1 MIWCRFELE
10 GETNYGIVEEEGVIQ
25 VSGNPLDEYV
35 ITDKIHP
42 LDSVKL
48 LAPIKPAMLYAAGPN
63 YRGHVDGMAA
73 RRGSDPIYPDR
84 PSPNYRSVH
93 AVIGTG
99 ENIVIPKGSSGAVQP
114 EGQLAVVIG
123 KKAKNVSVDE
133 LWTAC
138 LDIQSGTTSVNAL
151 GSNQI
156 ALCFEVKIAIHGSRW
171 DLGSLPA
178 CPPKNFRSLC
188 VTMASFGKIF
198 RPLTRYGIPLLG
210 FMNLANMPLCIPVT
224 FCGWGRKELTVT
236 WFPGTS

>member
-1 MIWCRFELE
+1 MIWCRFELK

-25 VSGNPLDEYV
+25 VSGNPIDEYV

-123 KKAKNVSVDE
+123 KKAKNCLLYTSDAADE
-133 LWTAC
+133 GL
-138 LDIQSGTTSVNAL
+138 V
-151 GSNQI
+151 
-156 ALCFEVKIAIHGSRW
+156 
-171 DLGSLPA
+171 
-178 CPPKNFRSLC
+178 
-188 VTMASFGKIF
+188 
-198 RPLTRYGIPLLG
+198 
-210 FMNLANMPLCIPVT
+210 
-224 FCGWGRKELTVT
+224 
-236 WFPGTS
+236 